1 VDFLPA
7 DGWQRRSA
15 DDIVRAAGETGRGRE
30 RGPDPDQERR
40 RGREAAPSR
49 HAAFPISPSRPRNG
63 PARAA
68 PGPGRWF
75 AAPLPEFAEET
86 HSMNTAADVLKAIKD
101 NDVKYVDFRFT
112 DPRGKWQHVTFDVS
126 LIDEEMFQDG
136 TMFDGSSI
144 AGWKA
149 INESDML
156 LMPDPVTACMD
167 PFFSASTM
175 SIVCDVLE
183 PSTGEPYARDP
194 RSTAKLAEAYLRST
208 GIGDTI
214 FVGPEAEFF
223 VFDDVKFGADPYHT
237 GFQLDSTEL
246 PTNGFTDYEGGNL
259 GHRVQTKGGYFP
271 VPPQDSAQDM
281 RGEMLA
287 AMQSMGVKVEKH
299 HHEVASAQ
307 HELGMKFDTLTLL
320 ADHMQI
326 YKYCIHNV
334 AQSYGKSA
342 TFMPKPVY
350 GDNGSGM
357 HVHQSIWK
365 DGKPLFAGD
374 KYADL
379 SQECLWYIGGIIK
392 HAKAL
397 NAFTNPSTN
406 SYKRL
411 VPGYEAPVLL
421 AYSARNR
428 SASCRIPW
436 TTNPKAKRVEVRFPD
451 PMANPYLAFSA
462 LLMAGLDGIINKI
475 DPGPAMDK
483 DLYDLPPR
491 ELKKIPTVCGSLRE
505 ALQNL
510 DKDRAFLKAGGVFSD
525 DQIDSFIE
533 LKMAEVLRYEMTP
546 HPIEFVQYYSL

>member
-1 VDFLPA
+1 
-7 DGWQRRSA
+7 
-15 DDIVRAAGETGRGRE
+15 
-30 RGPDPDQERR
+30 
-40 RGREAAPSR
+40 
-49 HAAFPISPSRPRNG
+49 
-63 PARAA
+63 
-68 PGPGRWF
+68 
-75 AAPLPEFAEET
+75 
-86 HSMNTAADVLKAIKD
+86 MKTAKDVLKAIKD

-112 DPRGKWQHVTFDVS
+112 DPRGKWQHVTFDVTM
-126 LIDEEMFQDG
+126 IDEEIFAEG

-149 INESDML
+149 INESDMT
-156 LMPDPVTACMD
+156 LMPDPSTAQMD
-167 PFFSASTM
+167 PFFAASTM

-183 PSTGEPYARDP
+183 PSTGQHYNRDP
-194 RSTAKLAEAYLRST
+194 RGMAKKAEAYLKST

-223 VFDDVKFGADPYHT
+223 IFDDVKFMSDPYNT
-237 GFQLDSTEL
+237 GFKLDSSEL
-246 PTNGFTDYEGGNL
+246 PINGDTDYEGGNL
-259 GHRVQTKGGYFP
+259 GHRIQTKGGYFP

-287 AMQSMGVKVEKH
+287 AMASMGVKVEKH

-307 HELGMKFDTLTLL
+307 HELGMKFDTLTHM
-320 ADHMQI
+320 ADQMQI
-326 YKYCIHNV
+326 YKYAIHNV
-334 AQSYGKSA
+334 AQSYGKTA
-342 TFMPKPVY
+342 TFMPKPIF

-365 DGKPLFAGD
+365 NGKPIMAGN

-428 SASCRIPW
+428 SASCRIPY

-451 PMANPYLAFSA
+451 PMANPYLAFA
-462 LLMAGLDGIINKI
+462 AMLMAGIDGITNKI
-475 DPGPAMDK
+475 DPGAAMDK

-510 DKDRAFLKAGGVFSD
+510 DKDRAFLKAGGVFND
-525 DQIDSFIE
+525 DFIDSFIE
-533 LKMAEVLRYEMTP
+533 LKMHDVMKFEMTP
-546 HPIEFVQYYSL
+546 HPVEFTMYYSY